1 MVKHLVAVVFLFQG
15 PIFLAG
21 QDSFLHSDNHI
32 AGEFLSER
40 DTVSVIDKKIGQ
52 DDRRNYLG
60 AGLLDPLLYGN
71 LRFIYE
77 RRFGPGSF
85 SVCFPLTI
93 GMNADFLQASDF
105 RERNLDFRTGAGF
118 NFYVPRPRGP
128 SWLILGTGIFGGRF
142 HCFSHE
148 SWTNE
153 SRTFLALNTNCS
165 IHLHLSNT
173 FILATGVDVSLLGY
187 NYLGY
192 IYSPKISMLG
202 AAALRIDLLFNL
214 K

>member
-15 PIFLAG
+15 PIFLEG

-32 AGEFLSER
+32 ACELLAER
-40 DTVSVIDKKIGQ
+40 DTASGFYREIER

-60 AGLLDPLLYGN
+60 VGLTDPLLYRN

-85 SVCFPLTI
+85 SVHFPLTI
-93 GMNADFLQASDF
+93 ALNGNSDQIPYF

-118 NFYVPRPRGP
+118 NFYVPRQRGP

-142 HCFSHE
+142 QCFSNE
-148 SWTNE
+148 SWTDE

-173 FILATGVDVSLLGY
+173 VILATGVEISLLGY
-187 NYLGY
+187 NYLCY
-192 IYSPKISMLG
+192 TYASRISMLN
-202 AAALRIDLLFNL
+202 AAAIRIDLLFNF